1 MKLINDI
8 TDHIN
13 KQSVKVQILILILA
27 AIPVILQVLSFFGIK
42 EASDLLD
49 AIYKLTSI
57 YKSFNIDLK
66 ILTWSIINV
75 GITLYAYQKINSK
88 IISSEE
94 TAKQLKNNKK

>member
-1 MKLINDI
+1 MKLINDV
-8 TDHIN
+8 TEYIN
-13 KQSVKVQILILILA
+13 KQSAGVQILILVLA

-49 AIYKLTSI
+49 TIYKLTSI
-57 YKSFNIDLK
+57 YKSFNVDLK
-66 ILTWSIINV
+66 ILTWSIINI

-94 TAKQLKNNKK
+94 TAKQLTNNKK